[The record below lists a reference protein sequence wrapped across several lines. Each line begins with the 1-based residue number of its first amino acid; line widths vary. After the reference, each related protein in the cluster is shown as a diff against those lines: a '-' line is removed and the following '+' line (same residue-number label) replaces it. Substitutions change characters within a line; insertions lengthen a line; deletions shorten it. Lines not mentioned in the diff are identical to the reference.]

1 MKVSYGGRVRKI
13 NNIPA
18 DMTEFR
24 RVVQQKFLNLK
35 LDAPDEDQS
44 MQMSKILDESELNGN
59 NEEFAKMI
67 DSNISYRQEESK
79 AGGRRGK
86 REKNLI
92 DFQENIC
99 FFEDSEGDFNVVSE
113 DEDLQDAGTYVLQHN
128 QKCLKLSIV
137 PKTFYEDLRA
147 E

>member
-67 DSNISYRQEESK
+67 DSNISYR
-79 AGGRRGK
+79 
-86 REKNLI
+86 
-92 DFQENIC
+92 
-99 FFEDSEGDFNVVSE
+99 
-113 DEDLQDAGTYVLQHN
+113 
-128 QKCLKLSIV
+128 
-137 PKTFYEDLRA
+137 
-147 E
+147 